1 MVFEMLREMLAECLG
16 CEDSEI
22 TLSSELRDDLGL
34 SDGQLGEVMEAMS
47 SELGFRYEQGDMED
61 VYTVRELVL
70 LISGLL

>member
-34 SDGQLGEVMEAMS
+34 SDGQLDEVMEAMA
-47 SELGFRYEQGDMED
+47 SELGFRYSGTDLEA
-61 VYTVRELVL
+61 VSTVRELVGCISQL
-70 LISGLL
+70 L